1 MKRRSIFLN
10 GLTIAIAG
18 ALILSLYRYIVPH
31 RQTALTDQIIDSL
44 GLTIVLL
51 GQYLRISAR
60 GYKSEKL
67 INQDTLITDGPYS
80 LVRHPMYLASF
91 LIGLGLVMLLFI
103 WWGIFVYAVFFLLWY
118 WPQVHNEQQWLI
130 KKFGQQYIDYCKT
143 TPCYFPRL
151 RALVDFRAKKYMPI
165 KPAWIKKEWNTI
177 LIWSIVVVAAEG
189 YQDITSFNIQVFLGE
204 FVLLVLI
211 VFYFV
216 GFAVLFRTD

>member
-10 GLTIAIAG
+10 GLIIAAGG
-18 ALILSLYRYIVPH
+18 ALTLFLYRHIVPH
-31 RQTALTDQIIDSL
+31 KQTALTDQIMDSL

-67 INQDTLITDGPYS
+67 INHDTLITDGPYS

-91 LIGLGLVMLLFI
+91 LIGLGMAMLLFA
-103 WWGIFVYAVFFLLWY
+103 WWGIVIYAFFFLLWY

-143 TPCYFPRL
+143 TPCCLPRL
-151 RALVDFRAKKYMPI
+151 SALVCFRAKKYMPL

-177 LIWSIVVVAAEG
+177 LIWFIVAVAAEG
-189 YQDITSFNIQVFLGE
+189 YQDITSFTLGGFLEE
-204 FVLLVLI
+204 FVLLMLI
-211 VFYFV
+211 VLYFV
-216 GFAVLFRTD
+216 GFAILFRAD